1 MTWAAVLQTPKV
13 SLSLVIVIQVALRF
27 LTEWVFLL
35 FLFREEKAGQF

>member
-13 SLSLVIVIQVALRF
+13 SLNLVIVIQVTLRF

-35 FLFREEKAGQF
+35 FLFHEEKAWHF